1 MAQYLP
7 LPDGTSVTIR
17 AGESPQDAWLR
28 AQRMYP
34 EAFGAKPAAKPETT
48 FGGNV
53 REFFKGLAP
62 GAVGLVESAAVG
74 ASSLLPQDMEEGARK
89 RIAEIAGAAKAPFAA
104 APGYEETIG
113 RKLGEAGGSTIPF
126 LALGPAGIAGRV
138 GMAALGTGAGA
149 GEARTRAE
157 EDSATADQR
166 GTATALGAV
175 VGVSEMFAPL
185 RILGRLSD
193 PIKAGA
199 AAQLKRIAVA
209 GGEEAAQEAAAQI
222 AQNLIAKGVYKPE
235 QAIIEQVGES
245 AAYGGAVGAMA
256 QGLLDLALGRR
267 ASKAGTTN
275 EIAQARA
282 EAEATRAAE
291 EARKADPA
299 YAQQFVAD
307 YETRRDAF
315 VQARAALKNPG
326 NDATPDVRQA
336 YDEQKKALNE
346 MRDALKD
353 DAKEYNTLKGVVA
366 QQAEKARLAGV
377 SPEEYFLEQAGAQAQ
392 PEAERPAQEEVPYL
406 ANMPAPASTAA
417 ESAVNQ
423 YVAQTLE
430 AAQTGSYLPPTTTEY
445 VAYLMQNP
453 DMAARIN
460 PETPMPGLSRS
471 EKNAVVG
478 AIGLQLQEQA
488 RQSLAPRV
496 EDLAGQLP
504 KKVVGKRKAPDYE
517 AYLQDLEAIDF
528 DRREGQTAADVTQLE
543 KLRRPTD
550 VTVQG
555 EMFGAPAQQTVL
567 GEAPK
572 TRRELLADLRVAR
585 VVGDRSAAESIIN
598 SLRAVDKRDEADAT
612 RVAGGQ
618 QKFILNGEQREEL
631 SAQGYSEEQ
640 IDDLEFKAQK
650 SLGQAIGAG
659 QTPLSVALQ
668 QVGSESR
675 ADAFSEVVDLVNRFN
690 KGAAKQEQLDA
701 AKERVVSGLLTDI
714 RQSRQEPLSEEET
727 RDITRNANELLR
739 ELTERFGDTR
749 ALSQK
754 GKDLFVPAQTR
765 TGEFRTDEVPGK
777 GYPTVESRAPGR
789 QTFGSPF
796 AAAQS
801 IREGLEELRTRAI
814 TSVQAPSYTRTFTP
828 SAVSVNAV
836 ESQLSR
842 ELSKDPQTHSPEQR
856 RLLETIGDNVRMM
869 LRPETRQDVSSW
881 LYDLAR
887 DPATVPT
894 DKTQAVRDAL
904 QRVEQAKLSNQEQ
917 LGLPLGAGKKLRQE
931 APQVPNKPTPVQA
944 GSFSQVGF
952 EPEYEAVTSQV
963 FNSYAELKR
972 YLASDALQ
980 EMRSAIGL
988 VRPTIDRLEQRV
1000 KPFAFR
1006 VALYL
1011 SKLDALKA
1019 RVVALDKRVQDM
1031 HVTKREEL
1039 ETLKKM
1045 SAADAAAETRALNE
1059 AQRNLQE
1066 LRKRMAELE
1075 APLRKELE
1083 PLLKEF
1089 DKAQKQFDKAVA
1101 AEEKLTAAMLSNN
1114 QLFGDRELTA
1124 IQKLH
1129 NVQQRMKN
1137 ARNKLYKE
1145 IQADFGNDPRNLARM
1160 MREFKESGKQGAFNE
1175 QLAKAHKELYD
1186 VFFDTRK
1193 DDVAIQQYLKTAA
1206 KLDAQIQEQAG
1217 KIDALAIN
1225 LLNAGVALE
1234 EARSSQLE
1242 AAENRDEILDARQQS
1257 QEAQQILRELEAKQ
1271 QARLDALE
1279 KLEVELGLTRTEI
1292 PNRIAETID
1301 VVEVLRSSTASEKA
1315 LIRQRNEAEAELN
1328 EAAAPVKALFAFD
1341 RKRTETRAKKPETA
1355 AQTQE
1360 RDAQR
1365 QRLLEAIG
1373 RDPSSFAGERV
1384 SFEKRRALIEELGTA
1399 EETRGELEALIAAA
1413 DEAIPYV
1420 QQQIAEAQKAVKSID
1435 KEIAR
1440 VEAAN
1445 KKRPSS
1451 FKAKLEQQ
1459 SAMVALAPLREARE
1473 RFAKGIARFTN
1484 DIATYERDKVT
1495 AQSNLV
1501 TLDERRAELE
1511 ALFSNDPE
1519 VQKARTEAIDKRI
1532 AKVEKNIQNQVDGL
1546 KEKGLSATTRESR
1559 ERELRKYKKELQR
1572 LMAQR
1577 SAKFGIT
1584 RKTLADVGR
1593 PETAAV
1599 EEGERLGARKVGP
1612 VVRPT
1617 RTAGNIRTGV
1627 AGTTEE
1633 RKLSTRSKIVQSGKP
1648 QDLPQVAPVKVKG
1661 TAEDRILGEL
1671 DALERVRQTAES
1683 RRDVAREAGD
1693 LISEAQ
1699 YKGTLVRI
1707 DAAMAEKQKELEAVQ
1722 PAEQP
1727 APIGPVNET
1736 VLRQQVGT
1744 LAAEDVAK
1752 LEAAYGVKKRSKTFI
1767 AKLSADIVDM
1777 VNNGGK
1783 AVARG
1788 IRNIVKKMSEGVLA
1802 AAMVFNPQFSA
1813 TNFSFDLPKA
1823 YSQTLTETVNIK
1835 AEVPAAAREKMSP
1848 LAQMVYE
1855 NMAPTAKASG
1865 KGFGIVDKVNGA
1877 IHFFNNDGSL
1887 LVQGPALMGKDAGD
1901 VLGKSS
1907 LEGGPKITPA
1917 GRFTLEVSKDDFY
1930 GTSFNLLET
1939 FDSTGYV
1946 AIHPVYLGN
1955 LKENRLGRLQSPE
1968 ATDNRVSYGC
1978 INTTK
1983 EMFVDKLAPN
1993 ADSLNGGMLLIMPD
2007 VTERTAEMFPAKVET
2022 VTKTFSGTEQTAKA
2036 EGRSL
2041 VGREEKLPEVKTL
2054 YQVATEI
2061 NNAPRVEVDPQ
2072 KSAASLMA
2080 DIAATSKTPLNRAV
2094 AERLKGLLGNTSV
2107 YVVKDLRNDQG
2118 GAVFGAAAVD
2128 GSHIALDADSG
2139 RNEQTILHE
2148 GVHAATERVLRT
2160 SEDVLTERQRNAK
2173 RELKALYEAYAADAA
2188 APNDNAKESLSEFV
2202 SDALSDPAVQRYMQG
2217 QKWTLK
2223 NMWTAFKNS
2232 ILRTIG
2238 VDTPSTMLEATLAA
2252 ADALMLT
2259 VPRPTRAT
2267 TERLSMRK
2275 PEFASTEM
2283 KDAVGKLDPFVT
2295 KQRGVNERVRAAA
2308 GGFLGLE
2315 TQLVDRFAGF
2325 ERLRKYMPELQGS
2338 QMIYYMR
2345 MYDQRM
2351 NMVSQAVGTGAPVIA
2366 EKQRKDGKVE
2376 RVIEAQEGPSIK
2388 GVVETLKDASPMVG
2402 NGEAVNRLFTAY
2414 MAGIR
2419 ADNKGFESLNFG
2431 EDVTRA
2437 DLDSALSVVNSN
2449 PKLKAIFDKA
2459 RGEYNEYNRNL
2470 INFVVETGAL
2480 SKRTAKR
2487 LLAENDYI
2495 PFYRERNGVAELLIG
2510 NETPIRIGSIKD
2522 QPYLQELVG
2531 GDQPILDFMTS
2542 SVQNTNMLIDMGMRN
2557 LATKNAVFELLDLS
2571 AAKLV
2576 RKAAGPDVVQ
2586 FKVDGE
2592 DRYAVL
2598 ATEKVKIGN
2607 KEFDTGVPAD
2617 ILVKG
2622 MEGIPTQMPFLF
2634 RALAIPAQILRKGVT
2649 LSPMYMANQ
2658 LFRDSLAAPIAAG
2671 ANFTPVLGALRQI
2684 GKPAAETLER
2694 RGITGGQ
2701 QFTGGADDMAM
2712 ILRGIADGKP
2722 GWMSLLAK
2730 AEAVAMSADS
2740 LTRRAQYNSY
2750 IEQGMSE
2757 MEATL
2762 LALES
2767 MNFNKRGAS
2776 PSIHIA
2782 NALIPFFNAQIQ
2794 GLNVLYK
2801 AMTGQM
2807 IFNDKLKIRKK
2818 LLERGGM
2825 MAAAS
2830 IVYAV
2835 MMQDD
2840 EAYKNAEADQKYGK
2854 WFVRIPGVDEPVR
2867 VPIPFEIGYIFKAL
2881 PEALVNSMLNEHGGE
2896 EAVKAFKQII
2906 LQTIPGGSSYG
2917 IPQAMKPAIEAG
2929 LGKSFYTGRD
2939 ILSAREKELLPEEQ
2953 FRNNTAEMS
2962 KLIGQVTGTSPIIFE
2977 NLVRGY
2983 TGTVGLAFLHALSL
2997 GVPPGES
3004 PEKAVKRLS
3013 EYPIVGGAFQPNDAG
3028 GITNSVYER
3037 MNDAQKVAR
3046 TYEKLVEE
3054 GRMAE
3059 AKALLQR
3066 RGNDFLQ
3073 AELAKEFKSNMNQLI
3088 AAERAIQASDLSP
3101 EEKRKQ
3107 VDQIRKLKIALAK
3120 EIRDVADKTVQ
3131 LSFSL

>member
-1 MAQYLP
+1 MP
-7 LPDGTSVTIR
+7 LYSIKGPDGNTYQIEGPEGATREQII
-17 AGESPQDAWLR
+17 DAVRYKLG
-28 AQRMYP
+28 AQ
-34 EAFGAKPAAKPETT
+34 AKPQAAPETT

-53 REFFKGLAP
+53 KEFFKGLAP

-74 ASSLLPQDMEEGARK
+74 ASALLPKDTEESARK

-104 APGYEETIG
+104 APGYEETVG
-113 RKLGEAGGSTIPF
+113 RKFGEAAGSIIPF
-126 LALGPAGIAGRV
+126 LGLGPAGVVGRA

-157 EDSATADQR
+157 QEGATADQR
-166 GTATALGAV
+166 GTATALGSV
-175 VGVSEMFAPL
+175 VGISEMFAPL
-185 RILGRLSD
+185 RILGRVAD

-199 AAQLKRIAVA
+199 VAQLKRIAAA

-256 QGLLDLALGRR
+256 QGLMDLALGRR
-267 ASKAGTTN
+267 AKKVGTSD

-282 EAEATRAAE
+282 EADAARAAE
-291 EARKADPA
+291 AEMKASPE
-299 YAQQFVAD
+299 YAQQFVTD
-307 YETRRDAF
+307 YETRRQQF
-315 VQARAALKNPG
+315 VAQRAELKKPG
-326 NDATPDVRQA
+326 KDATPDVWQT
-336 YDEQKKALNE
+336 YEDQKKALTDLRE
-346 MRDALKD
+346 TLKD
-353 DAKEYNTLKGVVA
+353 DAKEYNRLKPQV
-366 QQAEKARLAGV
+366 QQAQAAADQQRAAELETATAGMGEAQTQ
-377 SPEEYFLEQAGAQAQ
+377 PFFYEPQQTLPGFGGAVPQAQ
-392 PEAERPAQEEVPYL
+392 PEAAPQEFVDYSQQVRLLNDRLDELRTQAQQTTDLDAKIELGRLYGQTETALQEAQTLLAQQTPAAPPSPEAKIKRLRKEMAAAEEAGDLPKQVKLAERLKELGVADLAVQPAAPAAPAQAEIALEPFKTKVSTKAEYSAVDYKPGAPDIEAQEQAYLEEAERQRQEAMREAEREQKIAPEVLALRRIQAAERPAL
-406 ANMPAPASTAA
+406 AEGVQRQGQIS
-417 ESAVNQ
+417 
-423 YVAQTLE
+423 
-430 AAQTGSYLPPTTTEY
+430 
-445 VAYLMQNP
+445 
-453 DMAARIN
+453 
-460 PETPMPGLSRS
+460 GL
-471 EKNAVVG
+471 V
-478 AIGLQLQEQA
+478 EQ
-488 RQSLAPRV
+488 
-496 EDLAGQLP
+496 
-504 KKVVGKRKAPDYE
+504 
-517 AYLQDLEAIDF
+517 
-528 DRREGQTAADVTQLE
+528 
-543 KLRRPTD
+543 
-550 VTVQG
+550 
-555 EMFGAPAQQTVL
+555 L
-567 GEAPK
+567 GE
-572 TRRELLADLRVAR
+572 TLRGGKVP
-585 VVGDRSAAESIIN
+585 
-598 SLRAVDKRDEADAT
+598 
-612 RVAGGQ
+612 VAG
-618 QKFILNGEQREEL
+618 
-631 SAQGYSEEQ
+631 
-640 IDDLEFKAQK
+640 
-650 SLGQAIGAG
+650 
-659 QTPLSVALQ
+659 
-668 QVGSESR
+668 
-675 ADAFSEVVDLVNRFN
+675 
-690 KGAAKQEQLDA
+690 
-701 AKERVVSGLLTDI
+701 RVVSGGVGTD
-714 RQSRQEPLSEEET
+714 
-727 RDITRNANELLR
+727 
-739 ELTERFGDTR
+739 
-749 ALSQK
+749 LSQ
-754 GKDLFVPAQTR
+754 
-765 TGEFRTDEVPGK
+765 
-777 GYPTVESRAPGR
+777 
-789 QTFGSPF
+789 
-796 AAAQS
+796 
-801 IREGLEELRTRAI
+801 IEELRA
-814 TSVQAPSYTRTFTP
+814 
-828 SAVSVNAV
+828 
-836 ESQLSR
+836 QLAFAKATDNRQR
-842 ELSKDPQTHSPEQR
+842 E
-856 RLLETIGDNVRMM
+856 
-869 LRPETRQDVSSW
+869 
-881 LYDLAR
+881 
-887 DPATVPT
+887 
-894 DKTQAVRDAL
+894 
-904 QRVEQAKLSNQEQ
+904 
-917 LGLPLGAGKKLRQE
+917 
-931 APQVPNKPTPVQA
+931 
-944 GSFSQVGF
+944 
-952 EPEYEAVTSQV
+952 
-963 FNSYAELKR
+963 
-972 YLASDALQ
+972 
-980 EMRSAIGL
+980 
-988 VRPTIDRLEQRV
+988 
-1000 KPFAFR
+1000 
-1006 VALYL
+1006 
-1011 SKLDALKA
+1011 
-1019 RVVALDKRVQDM
+1019 
-1031 HVTKREEL
+1031 
-1039 ETLKKM
+1039 
-1045 SAADAAAETRALNE
+1045 
-1059 AQRNLQE
+1059 QE
-1066 LRKRMAELE
+1066 LRKQMEDLRAPDDTRSVDDLDFGEVIKKTGVEGRLTSEAMAANRVTRMSQAQLGAYDKLASFVQSVRESDQVLAEANLDSLRNAAERMKDVVAGQALLE
-1075 APLRKELE
+1075 VNTRRAQAGLE
-1083 PLLKEF
+1083 PLAAAKQAEVVGRVNRVLNELVTRGAKMFAPQTAPTKTTRTARVDTPF
-1089 DKAQKQFDKAVA
+1089 DDKLNAARVAYDAAQKEYVPQINAASARVAQARQQAVA
-1101 AEEKLTAAMLSNN
+1101 AT
-1114 QLFGDRELTA
+1114 
-1124 IQKLH
+1124 
-1129 NVQQRMKN
+1129 N
-1137 ARNKLYKE
+1137 AQEALALEATLLY
-1145 IQADFGNDPRNLARM
+1145 DPVV
-1160 MREFKESGKQGAFNE
+1160 KQG
-1175 QLAKAHKELYD
+1175 
-1186 VFFDTRK
+1186 
-1193 DDVAIQQYLKTAA
+1193 
-1206 KLDAQIQEQAG
+1206 
-1217 KIDALAIN
+1217 
-1225 LLNAGVALE
+1225 
-1234 EARSSQLE
+1234 
-1242 AAENRDEILDARQQS
+1242 
-1257 QEAQQILRELEAKQ
+1257 QEAQRALNTKRREFA
-1271 QARLDALE
+1271 
-1279 KLEVELGLTRTEI
+1279 
-1292 PNRIAETID
+1292 
-1301 VVEVLRSSTASEKA
+1301 A
-1315 LIRQRNEAEAELN
+1315 LINQRNDFLKKEARPQATQPGFFNNFTAASSSLRAQMRSIMDSVGGIKAPAAA
-1328 EAAAPVKALFAFD
+1328 AAAPKAPGKARIVMEGLRREPEGRERSIEKQFEAAFD
-1341 RKRTETRAKKPETA
+1341 RAKTDEDYRT
-1355 AQTQE
+1355 
-1360 RDAQR
+1360 
-1365 QRLLEAIG
+1365 L
-1373 RDPSSFAGERV
+1373 
-1384 SFEKRRALIEELGTA
+1384 
-1399 EETRGELEALIAAA
+1399 
-1413 DEAIPYV
+1413 
-1420 QQQIAEAQKAVKSID
+1420 
-1435 KEIAR
+1435 
-1440 VEAAN
+1440 
-1445 KKRPSS
+1445 
-1451 FKAKLEQQ
+1451 
-1459 SAMVALAPLREARE
+1459 
-1473 RFAKGIARFTN
+1473 
-1484 DIATYERDKVT
+1484 
-1495 AQSNLV
+1495 
-1501 TLDERRAELE
+1501 
-1511 ALFSNDPE
+1511 
-1519 VQKARTEAIDKRI
+1519 
-1532 AKVEKNIQNQVDGL
+1532 
-1546 KEKGLSATTRESR
+1546 
-1559 ERELRKYKKELQR
+1559 KELQR
-1572 LMAQR
+1572 RMKNMSPELQAEVLEQVRRVATGRALDLSPQLQQSLETSRRAGVSDQGQEELFAGTSERGTFRTTPEKFQKYLSSAEVQKKIAALRNQQERTKKQADKAKAQ
-1577 SAKFGIT
+1577 SEALQAKIAQTDKILSNIEKAKPKTEIGKAAQNLKAALT
-1584 RKTLADVGR
+1584 RGQ
-1593 PETAAV
+1593 PAV
-1599 EEGERLGARKVGP
+1599 EAADRVQDARRRALRDINETVEELKDAVKSSEQALEQLGKDYAFITQQLAIGP
-1612 VVRPT
+1612 RYPSTREAVQRVDKQIT
-1617 RTAGNIRTGV
+1617 ATEKSVAEAKQALEDARTAQQKLLEKHATDTIENSIIRKGE
-1627 AGTTEE
+1627 AE
-1633 RKLSTRSKIVQSGKP
+1633 RQKIDKALKAL
-1648 QDLPQVAPVKVKG
+1648 QD
-1661 TAEDRILGEL
+1661 AE
-1671 DALERVRQTAES
+1671 QTASDARIKLLES
-1683 RRDVAREAGD
+1683 RRAAPSAGAVDIVRVYRDTSDTKVQADVAKERKNIAKAEEAHAAATTAAEKAAAVKD
-1693 LISEAQ
+1693 IEASYDKVYELLNNAPLKQERMSDTSAAAQKKFDEAQ
-1699 YKGTLVRI
+1699 AAELDKTLKLFEETAGIAPLKMTARRTIASVRNVQTGRVETQVKKESVAQQERRFKQEQETGEYAASTLEKLAKANADLQETQRQINYI
-1707 DAAMAEKQKELEAVQ
+1707 DANRAEPRTPARKRQDEARANAVAKRKEIEAQIKELKAAQKETIAEARIERQAEKELRKETGRMLRREQEEEVGVVRGVTV
-1722 PAEQP
+1722 EQP

-1736 VLRQQVGT
+1736 VLRQQVDT
-1744 LAAEDVAK
+1744 LSTEEVAK
-1752 LEAAYGVKKRSKTFI
+1752 LETAYGVKKRSKTFI

-1788 IRNIVKKMSEGVLA
+1788 IRNIVKKMSAGVLA

-1823 YSQTLTETVNIK
+1823 YSQTLTETVSIK
-1835 AEVPAAAREKMSP
+1835 AAVPAAAREKMSP

-1917 GRFTLEVSKDDFY
+1917 GRFTLEVSKDAFY

-1993 ADSLNGGMLLIMPD
+1993 ADSLNGGMLFIMPD
-2007 VTERTAEMFPAKVET
+2007 ITERTAEMFPAKVET

-2061 NNAPRVEVDPQ
+2061 NDAPRVEVDPK

-2160 SEDVLTERQRNAK
+2160 SEDALTKTQLNAK

-2217 QKWTLK
+2217 KKWTLK

-2267 TERLSMRK
+2267 TERLFMRK
-2275 PEFASTEM
+2275 PQYASPEM
-2283 KDAVGKLDPFVT
+2283 EKAVGKLDPFVT
-2295 KQRGVNERVRAAA
+2295 KQRGVNERVRAAS

-2325 ERLRKYMPELQGS
+2325 ERLRKYMPELQGT

-2366 EKQRKDGKVE
+2366 EKKREDGKIE
-2376 RVIEAQEGPSIK
+2376 RVLEAKEGPSIK

-2402 NGEAVNRLFTAY
+2402 NSEAVNRLFTAY
-2414 MAGIR
+2414 MAAIR
-2419 ADNKGFESLNFG
+2419 ADSKGFESLNFG

-2437 DLDSALSVVNSN
+2437 DLDSALSVVNNN
-2449 PKLKAIFDKA
+2449 PELKKIFDKA
-2459 RGEYNEYNRNL
+2459 RGEYNAYNRSL

-2480 SKRTAKR
+2480 SKKTATR

-2510 NETPIRIGSIKD
+2510 NETPIRIGSIKS

-2576 RKAAGPDVVQ
+2576 RKAEGTDVVQ

-2622 MEGIPTQMPFLF
+2622 MEGIPAQMPFIF

-2701 QFTGGADDMAM
+2701 QFTGSSDDLTM

-2722 GWMSLLAK
+2722 GWMNALAK
-2730 AEAVAMSADS
+2730 AEAISMSADS

-2807 IFNDKLKIRKK
+2807 PFNDKLKIRQK
-2818 LLERGGM
+2818 LLQRGGM

-2830 IVYAV
+2830 VVYAL

-2867 VPIPFEIGYIFKAL
+2867 VPIPFELGYIFKAL
-2881 PEALVNSMLNEHGGE
+2881 PEALVNSMLNEHGDE
-2896 EAVKAFKQII
+2896 EAVKAFKQIV

-2917 IPQAMKPAIEAG
+2917 IPQALKPAIEAG

-2939 ILSAREKELLPEEQ
+2939 ILSAREKDVLPEEQ
-2953 FRNNTAEMS
+2953 FRTNTAEMS
-2962 KLIGQVTGTSPIIFE
+2962 KLIGQMTGTSPIIFE

-2983 TGTVGLAFLHALSL
+2983 TGTVGLAFLQALSL

-3037 MNDAQKVAR
+3037 MNDAQKVER
-3046 TYEKLVEE
+3046 TYNKLVEE

-3066 RGNDFLQ
+3066 RSSEIMQ
-3073 AELAKEFKSNMNQLI
+3073 AELAKEFKSNMNQLV
-3088 AAERAIQASDLSP
+3088 AAERAVQASNLSP
-3101 EEKRKQ
+3101 EEKRAQ
-3107 VDQIRKLKIALAK
+3107 LDQIRKLKIAVAK
-3120 EIRDVADKTVQ
+3120 EIRDVADKTTR